1 MGTIAHHDNST
12 RGWSHPGEIFAVPPA
27 SYQVPKRGP
36 SYECTLAGM
45 LTYLLV
51 LVVGYVAGTVSGI
64 VGTGATIILLPVL
77 VFAFGPRAAIPIMA
91 VVALMSNFAK
101 VTSWWREIDWRAAA
115 CYALGGVPGA
125 ALGAR
130 TMLSLPPHVVDLA
143 LGIFFIAMIPGRR
156 WLARRQFRLGPW
168 LLIPTGAA
176 IGFLTGIVVSTG
188 PISVPVFTAY
198 GLVRGAFI
206 ATEAAGSLALYI
218 AKAATFRSFGAMPA
232 DIVVKGLISGSSV
245 MAGTY
250 TARLIVERLSVAT
263 FQRLLDGVM
272 AISGLAL
279 IWAAVRA

>member
-1 MGTIAHHDNST
+1 
-12 RGWSHPGEIFAVPPA
+12 
-27 SYQVPKRGP
+27 
-36 SYECTLAGM
+36 M

-51 LVVGYVAGTVSGI
+51 LAVGYLAGTVSGI

-91 VVALMSNFAK
+91 IVALMSNFAK
-101 VTSWWREIDWRAAA
+101 ITSWWKEIDWRAVG
-115 CYALGGVPGA
+115 CYAAGGVPGA

-130 TMLSLPPHVVDLA
+130 TMLALPPQVIDLA
-143 LGIFFIAMIPGRR
+143 LGGFFLVMIPGRR
-156 WLARRQFRLGPW
+156 WLARRDFRIGPW
-168 LLIPTGAA
+168 LLVPVGAA

-198 GLVRGAFI
+198 GLAKGAFI

-218 AKAATFRSFGAMPA
+218 AKAATFRSLGALPV
-232 DIVVKGLISGSSV
+232 DIVVKGLISGTSV

-250 TARLIVERLSVAT
+250 TARLIVERLSIAT

>member
-1 MGTIAHHDNST
+1 
-12 RGWSHPGEIFAVPPA
+12 
-27 SYQVPKRGP
+27 
-36 SYECTLAGM
+36 M

-51 LVVGYVAGTVSGI
+51 MAVGYVAGTVSGI

-77 VFAFGPRAAIPIMA
+77 VFAFGQRAAIPIMA

-101 VTSWWREIDWRAAA
+101 ITSWWKEIDWRAVG
-115 CYALGGVPGA
+115 CYALGGIPGA

-130 TMLSLPPHVVDLA
+130 TMLILPPHAVDLA
-143 LGIFFIAMIPGRR
+143 LGVFFLAMIPGRR
-156 WLARRQFRLGPW
+156 WLTRRRFHLGPW

-188 PISVPVFTAY
+188 PLSVPVFTAY
-198 GLVRGAFI
+198 GLAKGAFI

-218 AKAATFRSFGAMPA
+218 SKAATFSSFGAMPL
-232 DIVVKGLISGSSV
+232 DIVIKGLITGSSV

-250 TARLIVERLSVAT
+250 TARLIVERLSIAT

-272 AISGLAL
+272 AISGAAL
-279 IWAAVRA
+279 IWAAMRAA